1 LIGVA
6 SNAILWFLRFIV
18 VACAGLAIGL
28 FFAWAI
34 RAWFVSEVSER
45 EPFLASW
52 APFLFVVKFS
62 NVWHIQDNTVVEKV
76 GEKVHKNN
84 FENLLTKFPKYW
96 YCNYREALRSPAR
109 APKTILEPHDGVRLT
124 VTSFGDVEGDARG
137 QVARNEDLN

>member
-96 YCNYREALRSPAR
+96 YCISEKLYGVPAR
-109 APKTILEPHDGVRLT
+109 APKNNFR
-124 VTSFGDVEGDARG
+124 TSRWC
-137 QVARNEDLN
+137 